1 MKKKAIFHLISRSQT
16 KCQKFSRQKIYL
28 TENFYAKNLVCK
40 KFGRGARSNF
50 WSLKFIGIK
59 VDKKKIKN

>member
-1 MKKKAIFHLISRSQT
+1 MKKKPSFH
-16 KCQKFSRQKIYL
+16 
-28 TENFYAKNLVCK
+28 NFQGHRPHAKSLVDK

-59 VDKKKIKN
+59 VLRNITKYVCDL